1 MMRGRVGIDMRAIYL
16 RSLLAAFGIA
26 AIVLIESLVPQ
37 AASADPS
44 TPAALPGASQR
55 LR

>member
-1 MMRGRVGIDMRAIYL
+1 MRAIYL

-26 AIVLIESLVPQ
+26 AIVLIQTLLPQ
-37 AASADPS
+37 QASADPS
-44 TPAALPGASQR
+44 TPVAVPGAILR

>member
-1 MMRGRVGIDMRAIYL
+1 MRGRTGIDMRAIYL

-26 AIVLIESLVPQ
+26 AIVLIQMLLPQ
-37 AASADPS
+37 EASADPS
-44 TPAALPGASQR
+44 TPAAVLGAGQR

>member
-1 MMRGRVGIDMRAIYL
+1 MRGRVGINMRAIYL

-26 AIVLIESLVPQ
+26 AFVLIQTLLPQ
-37 AASADPS
+37 EASADP
-44 TPAALPGASQR
+44 TAPAVVSGAGLR